1 MKSFGKGLFW
11 FGFILLMGV
20 VVAYL
25 IMMVAGTLAFA
36 TWVTTLTI
44 CGVIFVG
51 GILMLIGRG
60 YERRSE
66 AKRFERREAAD
77 LQNAARTPQPLPE
90 EKNN

>member
-25 IMMVAGTLAFA
+25 IMMVAGTLALA

-44 CGVIFVG
+44 CGVIFAG

-60 YERRSE
+60 YERRGE
-66 AKRFERREAAD
+66 AKRFEKREATD
-77 LQNAARTPQPLPE
+77 LQNAARSPQPLPE